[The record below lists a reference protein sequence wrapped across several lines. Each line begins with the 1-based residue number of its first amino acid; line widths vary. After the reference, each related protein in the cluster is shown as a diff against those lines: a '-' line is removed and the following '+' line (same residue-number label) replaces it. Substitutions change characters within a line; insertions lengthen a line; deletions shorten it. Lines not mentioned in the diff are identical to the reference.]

1 MAEGCSQFTSMKS
14 LQNWLRPSTLP
25 IERRENRWVIAAIC
39 RCMVFC
45 ISFYSWWWKNL
56 DSALTQGSPLSVSIS
71 LDKWDCCV
79 SSMSCCSCRKK
90 RYYCHLSWTEVELWQ
105 DISID
110 SVLSEAYLSLL
121 FCFLVSTLEALAY
134 LYLSAM
140 LSLIKPWS
148 HKKSPIW
155 FLIPHT
161 MQALRADSPRM
172 SHFLNLLQ
180 VIK

>member
-25 IERRENRWVIAAIC
+25 IERRENRWVTAAIC

-140 LSLIKPWS
+140 LSLN
-148 HKKSPIW
+148 HE
-155 FLIPHT
+155 
-161 MQALRADSPRM
+161 
-172 SHFLNLLQ
+172 
-180 VIK
+180 VIKSLLFDSLSLIQCKLCVLTALAWATS